1 MGKLVEIAKEPS
13 AKICAAYVRVSTPQ
27 PKRIQSR
34 RRGYRPQQEN
44 SIPRQK
50 ENLEVLY
57 RRLGF
62 TEPLVF
68 FIDDQSG
75 ANRNRRQWRDLI
87 ENWIQKG
94 RVGKILLDDDS
105 RAGRDKLLL
114 EEFMNLCFNRG
125 IEVHVRAWNKAIDW
139 RNPFDRGMVR
149 ASAMMNDMARR
160 HLAKL
165 SVDGTSRAFKNGILT
180 GAVHFGYARG
190 LDKKFAADPVE
201 FPILLWMKE
210 AILQRGTSALARELE
225 LRRRAGEPQGRHTDH
240 PWQSHDIQRYLQS
253 PILTGCVVK
262 NWQDPRT
269 GCLTPKENWDI
280 VPSAHPAA
288 MTWEEYDRIQA
299 TIAARRL
306 RPTGAPQSTI
316 KTPYSGL
323 VHCGHHKRTMTG
335 QRHRR
340 RQGGK
345 WLLVCKDFNCPNN
358 ALPLS
363 TIELGLSKIIRR
375 ESKVILKR
383 GPLSDMIL
391 AQLKVLQEKTRSELS
406 GANTELRALAKRETV
421 ALERFALEQLEDEEL
436 KEQCDEIRSAAE
448 SLKRDAA
455 NLQAQLWA
463 QEKLLADAQ
472 EQRQGLERICLG
484 LENLTDSEKGELLTR
499 TIRAISVYERGR
511 LTVDLLAKEEAP
523 HEAGH

>member
-1 MGKLVEIAKEPS
+1 MGKLVEVSKEPS

-50 ENLEVLY
+50 ENLEALY
-57 RRLGF
+57 RRSAF

-68 FIDDQSG
+68 FVDDQSG

-165 SVDGTSRAFKNGILT
+165 SVDGTRRAFKNGILT
-180 GAVHFGYARG
+180 GTIHFGYMRG

-210 AILQRGTSALARELE
+210 AILQRGTVSIARELE
-225 LRRRAGEPQGRHTDH
+225 LKRRAGAPQGRHSEH
-240 PWQSHDIQRYLQS
+240 AWRSHDIQRYLQS
-253 PILTGCVVK
+253 PVLTGCAVR
-262 NWQDPRT
+262 NWQDSRT
-269 GCLTPKENWDI
+269 GCLTPKETWDI
-280 VPSAHPAA
+280 VPNAHPAA
-288 MTWEEYDRIQA
+288 MTWEEYDQIQT

-306 RPTGAPQSTI
+306 RPTGVPQSTI

-323 VHCGHHKRTMTG
+323 IHCGHHKQTMTG

-345 WLLVCKDFNCPNN
+345 WLLVCKEFNCPNN

-363 TIELGLSKIIRR
+363 TVEMGLSKIILR
-375 ESKVILKR
+375 ESKVVFKK
-383 GPLSDMIL
+383 GPLSGMIL
-391 AQLKVLQEKTRSELS
+391 GQLKALQEQTRSQLS
-406 GANTELRALAKRETV
+406 GACEELRVLAKRESV

-436 KEQCDEIRSAAE
+436 KEQCDEIRIEAE
-448 SLKRDAA
+448 ALKQSAA

-463 QEKLLADAQ
+463 QEKMLTDAQ

-484 LENLTDSEKGELLTR
+484 LENIADSEKAELLTR
-499 TIRAISVYERGR
+499 TIRAITVYERDR
-511 LTVDLLAKEEAP
+511 LTVDFLANEEDP
-523 HEAGH
+523 HETGH

>member
-1 MGKLVEIAKEPS
+1 MGKLVEVAKEPS

-44 SIPRQK
+44 SIPRQR
-50 ENLEVLY
+50 ENLEALY
-57 RRLGF
+57 RRLGY

-68 FIDDQSG
+68 FVDDQSG
-75 ANRNRRQWRDLI
+75 ANRNRHQWRDLI
-87 ENWIQKG
+87 DNWIHKG

-114 EEFMNLCFNRG
+114 EEFMTLCFNRG
-125 IEVHVRAWNKAIDW
+125 IEVYVRAWNKAIDW

-165 SVDGTSRAFKNGILT
+165 SVDGTRRAFKNGILT
-180 GAVHFGYARG
+180 GTTRFGYTRG

-210 AILQRGTSALARELE
+210 AILRCGTGSIARELE
-225 LRRRAGEPQGRHTDH
+225 LKRREGAPQGRHSDR
-240 PWQSHDIQRYLQS
+240 PWRGRDVQQILQS
-253 PILTGCVVK
+253 PVLTGCVVK

-269 GCLTPKENWDI
+269 GRLTPKESWDI
-280 VPSAHPAA
+280 VPNAHPAA
-288 MTWEEYDRIQA
+288 MTWEEYDLVQA
-299 TIAARRL
+299 TIAARCS
-306 RPTGAPQSTI
+306 RPTGVPQSTTR
-316 KTPYSGL
+316 TPYSGL
-323 VHCGHHKRTMTG
+323 IHCGHHKRTMTG

-345 WLLVCKDFNCPNN
+345 WLLVCKNFNCPNN

-363 TIELGLSKIIRR
+363 TMELGLSKIIRR
-375 ESKVILKR
+375 ESEVAFKK

-391 AQLKVLQEKTRSELS
+391 AQLNNLQDQTRSQLS
-406 GANTELRALAKRETV
+406 GACEELRVLAKRETV

-436 KEQCDEIRSAAE
+436 KEQCDGIRVEAE
-448 SLKRDAA
+448 ALKQSAA
-455 NLQAQLWA
+455 NLQAQLWV
-463 QEKLLADAQ
+463 QEKMLADAQ
-472 EQRQGLERICLG
+472 EQRRGLERICLG
-484 LENLTDSEKGELLTR
+484 LENLTDSEKAALLSR
-499 TIRAISVYERGR
+499 TIRAISVYERNR
-511 LTVDLLAKEEAP
+511 LTVDLLAEEEDP
-523 HEAGH
+523 HEASH